1 MKEPVGMFRPAI
13 CLMACAWPALVLA
26 APPTISK
33 LSVRGLQV
41 DGTTRVVVNGANLLP
56 SPRLVAGV
64 PVAGQKV
71 VGTPTANVVMFDV
84 TLGGS
89 VVPGAYH
96 LRVLSGQ
103 GVSKPKVITVDH
115 LPQRVFSADTRT
127 DVLPV
132 ALHGQLSG
140 SQVGTAQFV
149 GKSGQRISI
158 DLMARRLGSTLRPV
172 LHLLGPDRRRLKLG
186 MPRLDLSGDSR
197 ITLTLPRD
205 GRYTIQCHDLQYAVG
220 NPGNFRLSI
229 GSFDVADLA
238 YPAAVTRGQ
247 VREVLLL
254 GTGDRETAVRVK
266 VPRMAHGL
274 TPIEWGAKVMPLGL
288 RPRVEVS
295 RWPEVVEP
303 ASPGKTGVSGELPSI
318 PSAANG
324 RLVDLGEV
332 DSWKVPV
339 KQGEKLR
346 FEVFAD
352 RLGTPLDS
360 MLELKKP
367 DGGVLSANDDAVRAD
382 SRLDFT
388 VPAKLSHV
396 FASISDRH
404 GRGGRRFLYR
414 LVVTRTTDPTP
425 SDFDLLVEN
434 NSFNVLPDGRHVFRV
449 DVVRRGYDGE
459 IRLEVLGAPSHFK
472 LLTPSIPA
480 GAPGALVTVVNTAT
494 NAGNALDGFSLV
506 GASTVEGTS
515 IRRPVRVVTHPLA
528 GSQPWLRDDLAIG
541 RVVVKSPAV
550 AIGVQPVPSLALWQ
564 GQEVV
569 LPVRLTR
576 DPEAVG
582 PVRLSLVTSQKIPLV
597 KGKPNG
603 AAAIRG
609 TAATVDIPVPAAVT
623 AARIAVNKSRAALAA
638 LEKKAVAAGD
648 SLKDQLT
655 KARSVRDATVKTFH
669 DAVAAWSRDATYRV
683 TVPPGLPLSGYDLS
697 VVAEL
702 RSTDNKTALTRS
714 FSPVLRLAAK
724 RSLEIAPRSES
735 VVRAT
740 RTPKVDVTVRLR
752 GEVVRHGGFGGDI
765 TVSVAGVP
773 KGLPVPKVVI
783 KSGQKRFDLPLK
795 IPAKFTATRFANLLL
810 VVSGPPNPK
819 TPKVLVTARQ
829 EFSLELE
836 ANGEGSPPPPPGV
849 RTIGR

>member
-1 MKEPVGMFRPAI
+1 MREPVGMLRPAI

-84 TLGGS
+84 TLDGS
-89 VVPGAYH
+89 VVPGVYH

-103 GVSKPKVITVDH
+103 GISKPQVITVDH

-140 SQVGTAQFV
+140 SQVGSAQFV

-186 MPRLDLSGDSR
+186 MPRLDLAGDAR
-197 ITLTLPRD
+197 ITLTVPRD
-205 GRYTIQCHDLQYAVG
+205 GLYTIQCHDLQYAVG

-254 GTGDRETAVRVK
+254 GNGDRETAVRVK
-266 VPRMAHGL
+266 VPKMAHGL
-274 TPIEWGAKVMPLGL
+274 TPIEWGAKTMPLGL

-295 RWPEVVEP
+295 RWPELVEP
-303 ASPGKTGVSGELPSI
+303 SSPAKPGVARELPSI

-324 RLVDLGEV
+324 RLVGPGEV

-360 MLELKKP
+360 VLELKKP
-367 DGGVLSANDDAVRAD
+367 GGAVLAANDDAARSD
-382 SRLDFT
+382 SRLDYT

-396 FASISDRH
+396 VATISDRH

-414 LVVTRTTDPTP
+414 LVVTRTTDPAP
-425 SDFDLLVEN
+425 ADFDLVVDN

-449 DVVRRGYDGE
+449 DVVRRGYAGE

-480 GAPGALVTVVNTAT
+480 GAPGALVTLVSSAT
-494 NAGNALDGFSLV
+494 GAGLALDDFSLV
-506 GASTVEGTS
+506 GVSTVEGTS
-515 IRRPVRVVTHPLA
+515 IRRPVRVGAHPLA
-528 GSQPWLRDDLAIG
+528 NSQPWLRDDLAIG
-541 RVVVKSPAV
+541 RVVVKSPVV

-564 GQEVV
+564 GQEIV

-576 DPEAVG
+576 DSEAVG

-597 KGKPNG
+597 KGKPNA

-623 AARIAVNKSRAALAA
+623 AARAAVNKSRATLAA
-638 LEKKAVAAGD
+638 LEKKAAAGD

-655 KARSVRDATVKTFH
+655 KARSARDATVKTLQ

-702 RSTDNKTALTRS
+702 RTTDNKTALARS
-714 FSPVLRLAAK
+714 FSPVLRLASK
-724 RSLEIAPRSES
+724 RSLEIAPRSEP

-752 GEVVRHGGFGGDI
+752 GEIVRHGGFGGDV

-773 KGLPVPKVVI
+773 KGLPVPKVTV
-783 KSGQKRFDLPLK
+783 KPGQARFELPLK
-795 IPAKFTATRFANLLL
+795 IPAKFTATRFANLSL
-810 VVSGPPNPK
+810 VVTGPPNPK
-819 TPKVLVTARQ
+819 TPKVLVTAQ
-829 EFSLELE
+829 QKFSLELE
-836 ANGEGSPPPPPGV
+836 ANGQGSPPPPPGV

>member
-1 MKEPVGMFRPAI
+1 MLRPAI

-84 TLGGS
+84 TLDGS
-89 VVPGAYH
+89 VVPGVYH

-103 GVSKPKVITVDH
+103 GISKPKVITVDH

-140 SQVGTAQFV
+140 SQVGSAQFV

-186 MPRLDLSGDSR
+186 MPRLDLAGDAR
-197 ITLTLPRD
+197 ITLTVPRD
-205 GRYTIQCHDLQYAVG
+205 GLYTIQCHDLQYAVG

-254 GTGDRETAVRVK
+254 GNGDRETAVRVK
-266 VPRMAHGL
+266 VPKMAHGL
-274 TPIEWGAKVMPLGL
+274 TPIEWGAKTMPLGL

-295 RWPEVVEP
+295 RWPELVEP
-303 ASPGKTGVSGELPSI
+303 SSPAKPGVARELPSI

-324 RLVDLGEV
+324 RLVGPGEV

-360 MLELKKP
+360 VLELKKP
-367 DGGVLSANDDAVRAD
+367 GGAVLAANDDAARSD
-382 SRLDFT
+382 SRLDYT

-396 FASISDRH
+396 VATISDRH

-414 LVVTRTTDPTP
+414 LVVTRTTDPAP
-425 SDFDLLVEN
+425 ADFDLVVDN

-449 DVVRRGYDGE
+449 DVVRRGYAGE

-480 GAPGALVTVVNTAT
+480 GAPGALVTLVSSAT
-494 NAGNALDGFSLV
+494 DAGLALDDFSLV
-506 GASTVEGTS
+506 GVSTVEGTS
-515 IRRPVRVVTHPLA
+515 IRRPVRVGAHPLA
-528 GSQPWLRDDLAIG
+528 NSQPWLRDDLAIG
-541 RVVVKSPAV
+541 RVVVKSPVV

-564 GQEVV
+564 GQEIV

-576 DPEAVG
+576 DSEAVG

-597 KGKPNG
+597 KGKPNA

-623 AARIAVNKSRAALAA
+623 AARAAVNKSRATLAA
-638 LEKKAVAAGD
+638 LEKKAAAAGD

-655 KARSVRDATVKTFH
+655 KARSARDATVKTLQ

-702 RSTDNKTALTRS
+702 RTTDNKTALARS
-714 FSPVLRLAAK
+714 FSPVLRLASK
-724 RSLEIAPRSES
+724 RSLEISPRLEP

-752 GEVVRHGGFGGDI
+752 GEIVRHGGFGGDI

-773 KGLPVPKVVI
+773 KGLPVPKVTV
-783 KSGQKRFDLPLK
+783 KPGQARFELPLK
-795 IPAKFTATRFANLLL
+795 IPAKFTATRFANLSL
-810 VVSGPPNPK
+810 VVTGPPNPK
-819 TPKVLVTARQ
+819 TPKVLVTAQ
-829 EFSLELE
+829 QKFSLELE
-836 ANGEGSPPPPPGV
+836 ANGQGSPPPPPGV